1 MSQESPAQLGQLNR
15 ENTKAASE
23 GDDRNT
29 AGKHLGLAL
38 AVISGAQLMIVLDAT
53 IVNVALP
60 TIQRSLHFST
70 ANLEWLITA
79 YAVTFGG
86 LLLFGGRTG
95 DLYGKRRMF
104 MIGIAIFAT
113 ASLLGGLATSEAW
126 LIVTRGLQGV
136 GAAIAAPTALSLVA
150 TNFPEGQARNRALGV
165 YVAMSGGGGAVGLLL
180 GGILTEW
187 VSWRWIFFVNV
198 PIAATVLFL
207 APRALN
213 ESNTVAGHL
222 DVPGAVTA
230 TAGMMS
236 LVYGLSNPAVH
247 GWTSPITLGP
257 IALAP
262 VLLLAFGLIEARTAK
277 PLMPLRIFANRNR
290 SGAYLMMV
298 CAATSAFSML
308 FFLTQFMQNVLGWS
322 PVKTGVG
329 FVPFT
334 AGIVLAA
341 AVTSRV
347 LGRVTVRI
355 PLLVGPSAVFIGLG
369 WMSRLTV
376 TSGYFN
382 ILWPLVIMA
391 LGMGMQ
397 FVALTLTAVRDVA
410 PSETG
415 LASALL
421 NTGQQLGGAL
431 GLSVLATV
439 AIDATT
445 TKARSLSATA
455 DGHASGLTHLIA
467 TATGYTTAFEVAA
480 GIALVGL
487 VISVAVIRVPRPPA
501 PSETTLA
508 VGTAAVPA
516 A

>member
-1 MSQESPAQLGQLNR
+1 M
-15 ENTKAASE
+15 
-23 GDDRNT
+23 
-29 AGKHLGLAL
+29 
-38 AVISGAQLMIVLDAT
+38 
-53 IVNVALP
+53 
-60 TIQRSLHFST
+60 
-70 ANLEWLITA
+70 
-79 YAVTFGG
+79 
-86 LLLFGGRTG
+86 
-95 DLYGKRRMF
+95 
-104 MIGIAIFAT
+104 
-113 ASLLGGLATSEAW
+113 
-126 LIVTRGLQGV
+126 

-165 YVAMSGGGGAVGLLL
+165 YAAMSGGGGAVGLLL

-213 ESNTVAGHL
+213 ESNTIAGHL

-397 FVALTLTAVRDVA
+397 FVALTLTAVARRRAERD
-410 PSETG
+410 
-415 LASALL
+415 
-421 NTGQQLGGAL
+421 
-431 GLSVLATV
+431 
-439 AIDATT
+439 
-445 TKARSLSATA
+445 R
-455 DGHASGLTHLIA
+455 SGLRSAQHRP
-467 TATGYTTAFEVAA
+467 ATGRRPGSVGTGHRGHRCNHDQSPVAQRHCRRARLRADPPHCHRHRLHHRVRSRRRYRAGGPGDLGRRYPSPSTTGAVRNYPRRWHS
-480 GIALVGL
+480 GRPGR
-487 VISVAVIRVPRPPA
+487 VAVILVRPRA
-501 PSETTLA
+501 AFTLPS
-508 VGTAAVPA
+508 PR
-516 A
+516 

>member
-1 MSQESPAQLGQLNR
+1 MSLTSAVATAESGR
-15 ENTKAASE
+15 GES
-23 GDDRNT
+23 NT

-38 AVISGAQLMIVLDAT
+38 AVISAAQLMIVLDAT

-60 TIQRSLHFST
+60 TIQKSLHFST

-104 MIGIAIFAT
+104 MIGVAFFAA
-113 ASLLGGLATSEAW
+113 ASLLGGLATSQAW
-126 LIVTRGLQGV
+126 LIVTRGLQGM
-136 GAAIAAPTALSLVA
+136 GAAIAAPTALSLIA

-165 YVAMSGGGGAVGLLL
+165 YAAMSGGGGAVGLLL

-198 PIAATVLFL
+198 PIALAVVFL

-213 ESNTVAGHL
+213 ESSTTAGHL
-222 DVPGAVTA
+222 DVPGAASV
-230 TAGMMS
+230 TAGMVS
-236 LVYGLSNPAVH
+236 LVFGLSNAAVH
-247 GWTSPITLGP
+247 GWTSPLTLGP

-262 VLLLAFGLIEARTAK
+262 ILLAAFGLIEARTAK
-277 PLMPLRIFANRNR
+277 PLLPLRIFANRNR
-290 SGAYLMMV
+290 SGSYLMMV

-322 PVKTGVG
+322 PVKTGIG

-334 AGIVLAA
+334 AGVVTAA

-347 LGRVTVRI
+347 LGRITVRI
-355 PLLVGPSAVFIGLG
+355 PLLVGPSAVFVGLA

-376 TSGYFN
+376 TSGYLD
-382 ILWPLVIMA
+382 ILGPLVVMS

-397 FVALTLTAVRDVA
+397 FVSLTLTAVRGVA
-410 PSETG
+410 PTETG

-445 TKARSLSATA
+445 TKARSLTA
-455 DGHASGLTHLIA
+455 AAHGHATGLTHLIA
-467 TATGYTTAFEVAA
+467 IGHGYTTAFEVAA

-487 VISVAVIRVPRPPA
+487 AISVTVIRFPRPPA
-501 PSETTLA
+501 SSEPALA
-508 VGTAAVPA
+508 GVAAA
-516 A
+516 AA

>member
-1 MSQESPAQLGQLNR
+1 MSLTSAVVTAESGR
-15 ENTKAASE
+15 RDS
-23 GDDRNT
+23 NT

-38 AVISGAQLMIVLDAT
+38 AVISAAQLMIVLDAT

-60 TIQRSLHFST
+60 TIQKSLHFST

-104 MIGIAIFAT
+104 MIGVAVFAT
-113 ASLLGGLATSEAW
+113 ASLLGGLATGEAW

-136 GAAIAAPTALSLVA
+136 GAAIAAPTALSLIA
-150 TNFPEGQARNRALGV
+150 TNFPEGPARNRALGV
-165 YVAMSGGGGAVGLLL
+165 YAAMSGGGGAVGLLL

-198 PIAATVLFL
+198 PIALAVLFL

-213 ESNTVAGHL
+213 ESSTTPGHL
-222 DVPGAVTA
+222 DVPGAATV
-230 TAGMMS
+230 TAGMVS
-236 LVYGLSNPAVH
+236 LVYGLSNAAVH
-247 GWTSPITLGP
+247 GWTSPLTLGP
-257 IALAP
+257 IALASI
-262 VLLLAFGLIEARTAK
+262 LLAAFGLIEARTAK
-277 PLMPLRIFANRNR
+277 PLLPLRIFANRNR
-290 SGAYLMMV
+290 SGSYLMMM
-298 CAATSAFSML
+298 CAAASAFSVL

-322 PVKTGVG
+322 PVKTGIG

-334 AGIVLAA
+334 AGIVTAA

-347 LGRVTVRI
+347 LGRITVRI
-355 PLLVGPSAVFIGLG
+355 PLLVGPSAVFVGLA

-376 TSGYFN
+376 TSGYLD
-382 ILWPLVIMA
+382 ILGPLVVMS

-397 FVALTLTAVRDVA
+397 FVSLTLTAVRGVA

-445 TKARSLSATA
+445 TKAHSLTA
-455 DGHASGLTHLIA
+455 PAHGHATGLTHLIA
-467 TATGYTTAFEVAA
+467 IGHGYTTAFEIAA

-487 VISVAVIRVPRPPA
+487 AISVTVIRVPRPPA
-501 PSETTLA
+501 SSEPALA
-508 VGTAAVPA
+508 GAAA
-516 A
+516 AA